1 MSDEK
6 YWHFEEDYHSKD
18 RKSARK
24 ERKAAANSDRSQYKK
39 SDQDQLKKHKV
50 LTPEDTSLMRGRV
63 LCITAD
69 GITVDCDEKIFTCT
83 LKGALKKNKSRLKNI
98 LAVGDH
104 VWIEPDQATIVNIA
118 ERTSILS
125 RADNLSRTKEQL
137 IAVNIDQVIISC
149 SVVIPPLK
157 PSLIDRY
164 IIAARKGNM
173 EPIIAINKIDLLE
186 NPPPDI
192 ASDHIES
199 EKLLLEELLDIYRN
213 LDITVILVSTVT
225 GEGIATLKEAMH
237 GKTSVFS
244 GQSGV
249 GKSRLITCTTGR
261 SLATGDVVKKTLKGA
276 HTTTTT
282 HLIRLDKDSFCIDTP
297 GIKSFGLWDLKSDE
311 IKDYFT
317 EISKE
322 SVRCKFPDCKHG
334 NEPECAVKKAV
345 EEGAIS
351 DLRFASYCALMACFD
366 EEHGRR

>member
-18 RKSARK
+18 RKTSRR
-24 ERKAAANSDRSQYKK
+24 ERKAASSSDRSQFKK
-39 SDQDQLKKHKV
+39 SDQDQLKKHKAT
-50 LTPEDTSLMRGRV
+50 TPEDASLVRGRV
-63 LCITAD
+63 LSITAD
-69 GITVDCDEKIFTCT
+69 GITVDCDQKLFTCT

-98 LAVGDH
+98 LAVGDI
-104 VWIEPDQATIVNIA
+104 VWIEPDLATIVSIA

-173 EPIIAINKIDLLE
+173 QPIIVINKIDLLE

-192 ASDHIES
+192 AREHVES
-199 EKLLLEELLDIYRN
+199 EKLLLEELVKIYRD
-213 LDITVILVSTVT
+213 LHLTVILVSTVT
-225 GEGIATLKEAMH
+225 GEGIAALKEAMR

-249 GKSRLITCTTGR
+249 GKSRLIMSTTGCD
-261 SLATGDVVKKTLKGA
+261 LATGEVVKKTLKGA
-276 HTTTTT
+276 HTTSTT

-297 GIKSFGLWDLKSDE
+297 GIKSFGLWDLKSGE

-317 EISKE
+317 EISQE
-322 SVRCKFPDCKHG
+322 SVHCKFPDCKHG

-345 EEGAIS
+345 EEGTIS
-351 DLRFASYCALMACFD
+351 DLRFASYCALMACFE